1 MKLPTEI
8 KTELSFEEK
17 LIIRNKEICK
27 EYLDWYDH
35 DIYKIEKVKDLM
47 ARITQKYD
55 LTQQSIY
62 NILKANLHL
71 IEFHKGWEKHKRI
84 TELKRL
90 RADKLE
96 SRKDVVDIL
105 EQERKEIEG
114 DSPIIDQSQHLHLT
128 NNVNLEEFRKLPV
141 QDKIRDILNRK

>member
-1 MKLPTEI
+1 MDEPI
-8 KTELSFEEK
+8 KISHEEK
-17 LIIRNKEICK
+17 LKIRNKEICK
-27 EYLDWYDH
+27 DYMDWYDQ
-35 DIYKIEKVKDLM
+35 DMYKTEMVRDLM
-47 ARITQKYD
+47 ARITLKYD

-62 NILKANLHL
+62 NILKENQDL

-90 RADKLE
+90 RADKKE

-114 DSPIIDQSQHLHLT
+114 DKPIIDNSVHNYQEIKVHIISKPEE
-128 NNVNLEEFRKLPV
+128 VNA
-141 QDKIRDILNRK
+141 DIRNTRFSDITAN